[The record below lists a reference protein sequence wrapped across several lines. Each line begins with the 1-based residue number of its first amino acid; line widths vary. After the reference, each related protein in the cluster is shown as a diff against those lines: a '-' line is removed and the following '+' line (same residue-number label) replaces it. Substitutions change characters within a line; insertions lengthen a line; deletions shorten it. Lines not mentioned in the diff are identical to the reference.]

1 MIVNKKKNND
11 KRSYILTKET
21 LGMTILL
28 FCFVV
33 TLMLFTNKLIFLGF
47 GNAICTFMY
56 GTFGYGSF
64 IVVALLAYLGEWLVF
79 EKKIKVKVRPTI
91 FVVATVVMLFMLFH
105 AVTTA
110 VTKCDMST
118 YGSYL
123 SDCYKNAANG
133 FKGYTFGGVISGLLV
148 YPIAK
153 GTTYVGAYVIFSIL
167 AVVFGTLSVLA
178 IRSVVLGKS
187 VVRANKSRNVETEE
201 EEIEQPEQQTD
212 VHSQKLDNLYSV
224 NENHEIVTKLRQS

>member
-1 MIVNKKKNND
+1 MNKKKNND

-47 GNAICTFMY
+47 GNAVCTFMY
-56 GTFGYGSF
+56 GTFGYASF
-64 IVVALLAYLGEWLVF
+64 FVVALLAYLGEWLVF
-79 EKKIKVKVRPTI
+79 EKKIKVKIRPTI
-91 FVVATVVMLFMLFH
+91 FVVATIVMLFMLFH

-110 VTKCDMST
+110 KYDMST

-123 SDCYKNAANG
+123 SQCYKNAANG
-133 FKGYTFGGVISGLLV
+133 IKGYTFGGVISGLLV

-153 GTTYVGAYVIFSIL
+153 GTTFVGTYVIFSIL
-167 AVVFGTLSVLA
+167 AVVFGTLSVFA
-178 IRSVVLGKS
+178 IRSAVLGKS
-187 VVRANKSRNVETEE
+187 AVRAHKSLSL
-201 EEIEQPEQQTD
+201 I
-212 VHSQKLDNLYSV
+212 HL
-224 NENHEIVTKLRQS
+224 